1 MFSIVDPATGRPT
14 DYFMRLLRD
23 RGIEVD
29 DINAVVTELNQTV
42 NQINGTNLNAGA
54 GLTGGGT
61 IGTNN
66 PISFALQTLSPNPA
80 GSYTNAN
87 ITVDAYGRV
96 TAAAN
101 GAGGGG
107 GMTLYPIVN
116 PDPETNSGGLFAN
129 QLLVSMAYCHSAT
142 PVTGLGLLTRTVTA
156 TQQAIPVI
164 YNAGPATSL
173 TPLAPNNATL
183 VATGSSQTLVSNRY
197 NLLPLNSVFTPI
209 AGNVYFLGF
218 TFHSGTANF
227 NCGAAPFSRRAWWIT
242 SGFNPPPATF
252 PNSGISTGT
261 GTYVGWWTY

>member
-1 MFSIVDPATGRPT
+1 
-14 DYFMRLLRD
+14 
-23 RGIEVD
+23 
-29 DINAVVTELNQTV
+29 
-42 NQINGTNLNAGA
+42 
-54 GLTGGGT
+54 
-61 IGTNN
+61 
-66 PISFALQTLSPNPA
+66 
-80 GSYTNAN
+80 
-87 ITVDAYGRV
+87 
-96 TAAAN
+96 
-101 GAGGGG
+101 
-107 GMTLYPIVN
+107 
-116 PDPETNSGGLFAN
+116 
-129 QLLVSMAYCHSAT
+129 MAYSQDAT

-156 TQQAIPVI
+156 TQEAIPVI
-164 YNAGPATSL
+164 YDAGPATSL